1 MTPTIINLAAFVL
14 VLFPLLRLIARYFEI
29 YTNYMLDIPFKWN
42 SSIEKTRLFLY
53 SLIIPALIFLR
64 SELLTSLNYEG
75 TFWLI
80 LFQISLIFSFVLLA
94 GLLYLIWT
102 PLLKDSI
109 RNNLRKIILSH
120 QSFLDRTIFNN
131 ETEIYN
137 VYQTLNKM
145 VLLCSYESF
154 LAFLSQSP
162 LQDNPKIKWVD
173 IGNKNNTDA
182 NQQSLIV
189 FICKV
194 FPNCSPNFI
203 QTTIEEYFCS
213 DQSNKIK
220 VSKPAIS
227 TGRKNFK
234 NLDESSKNIQN
245 LIYQIDKNIN
255 LKK

>member
-1 MTPTIINLAAFVL
+1 MTPTIINLAAFTL
-14 VLFPLLRLIARYFEI
+14 VLFPLLKLIAKYFGI

-53 SLIIPALIFLR
+53 SFIIPALIFLR
-64 SELLTSLNYEG
+64 SELLKSLNYEG
-75 TFWLI
+75 TYSLFLQILLI
-80 LFQISLIFSFVLLA
+80 SSFVLLV
-94 GLLYLIWT
+94 GLLYLTWT
-102 PLLKDSI
+102 PLLKNSI
-109 RNNLRKIILSH
+109 RNNLRKIVLS
-120 QSFLDRTIFNN
+120 QKGFLYRTIFNN
-131 ETEIYN
+131 KTEIYN
-137 VYQTLNKM
+137 VYQTLNKKFFF
-145 VLLCSYESF
+145 CSYESF
-154 LAFLSQSP
+154 LTFLSQSP

-194 FPNCSPNFI
+194 FPYCSPNFI

-213 DQSNKIK
+213 EQSNAIK

-227 TGRKNFK
+227 TGRKNFN
-234 NLDESSKNIQN
+234 NLDESSKNIQD
-245 LIYQIDKNIN
+245 LIYQIDKNIK